1 MIEPVKVHQQLS
13 VGKRNALPG
22 KLLAQ
27 RLGVKDTREIRL
39 IINELIAKGLP
50 VIGGQSGYY
59 IADSAQDCQENI
71 DTLESY
77 IKMTAIHR
85 RNLKR
90 AVERHFVGQGRLSL

>member
-1 MIEPVKVHQQLS
+1 MIDTLAVHQQLS

-27 RLGVKDTREIRL
+27 RLGVRDTREIRL

-59 IADSAQDCQENI
+59 IADSAEDCLENME
-71 DTLESY
+71 TLESY

-90 AVERHFVGQGRLSL
+90 AVEKHFVGQGRLKL